1 MIARILLVAVS
12 VEAATVRVEVRKE
25 SDCWGLRSLL
35 IAVGILHIVNG
46 GIWQVS
52 CKVNL
57 SGSGTSPLC
66 KICTTNQASM

>member
-25 SDCWGLRSLL
+25 SDCWGLQSLL
-35 IAVGILHIVNG
+35 IAVRILHIVNG

-52 CKVNL
+52 YKL
-57 SGSGTSPLC
+57 SFE
-66 KICTTNQASM
+66 